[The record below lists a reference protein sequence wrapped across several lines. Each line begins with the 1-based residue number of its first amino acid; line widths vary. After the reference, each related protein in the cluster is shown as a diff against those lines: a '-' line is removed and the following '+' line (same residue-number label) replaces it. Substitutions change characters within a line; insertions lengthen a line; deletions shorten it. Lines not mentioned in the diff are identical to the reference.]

1 MGRLFWLFAGV
12 VIGGG
17 FMYGAFNY
25 HVLKTDKGFELVPKR
40 TASLTDCYVDVSKFT
55 LADWG
60 SHPDLSADV
69 MAAEKSHLLND
80 SGSNVGSAVESGLQ
94 KVFNEIR
101 Q

>member
-1 MGRLFWLFAGV
+1 
-12 VIGGG
+12 
-17 FMYGAFNY
+17 MYGGFNY

-40 TASLTDCYVDVSKFT
+40 TASLADCYVNVSTFT

-80 SGSNVGSAVESGLQ
+80 TSSNVAAPSITACSACSTKSGSNQAER
-94 KVFNEIR
+94 IA
-101 Q
+101 